1 MSYFLRAAF
10 LVDALTGLESGLR
23 ELDALLNDQDI
34 NTEFAQLQALLAK
47 RASAAELEPLD
58 GNAREAW
65 QRVRQGGRLVRELL
79 TTAEKAGAL
88 LRAMP
93 CEPLLFTGSGNTD
106 NVLRALNH
114 LLSKQPVDPS
124 LLKDL
129 GIERSSNP

>member
-10 LVDALTGLESGLR
+10 LVDALTSLESGLR
-23 ELDALLNDQDI
+23 ELDAILNDQDI
-34 NTEFAQLQALLAK
+34 NSEFAQLQALLAK
-47 RASAAELEPLD
+47 RASGAELEPLD

-79 TTAEKAGAL
+79 ATAERAGSL

-114 LLSKQPVDPS
+114 LLSEQPVEPS
-124 LLKDL
+124 VLREL
-129 GIERSSNP
+129 GIDRSSTT